1 MLWMREISCLQMR
14 KVMLWIREI
23 SCLQMRMIRP
33 NIAWYIRQ
41 SSCSGFLMLALT

>member
-14 KVMLWIREI
+14 KVMLW
-23 SCLQMRMIRP
+23 MRGMIRP